1 MKKQLLIF
9 LALFFLVVQFVPAM
23 PESGYAHVESLEKKE
38 VKNEKAVRKEQRS
51 ERRMERFTKRWNKL
65 KTRIKQKNA
74 KEVDQAAEVWD
85 DDRFRLG
92 VILLAAAVALA
103 ILSILISLAGLLNF
117 IAGLLALG
125 GIVLIVWSLIEY
137 YA

>member
-1 MKKQLLIF
+1 MLLGF
-9 LALFFLVVQFVPAM
+9 LLLVVQLTQAL
-23 PESGYAHVESLEKKE
+23 PESGIAHLRSVEQKESLEKEEMKD
-38 VKNEKAVRKEQRS
+38 EKTLRKERRA
-51 ERRMERFTKRWNKL
+51 ERRMERFTNRWQKL
-65 KTRIKQKNA
+65 KARIEGKNA
-74 KEVDQAAEVWD
+74 KEANQTADIWD

-117 IAGLLALG
+117 IAGLAALG